1 MTHENCS
8 VGGTVSDCACVH
20 IHADFEVPI
29 SCLARAKK
37 NILKRSGKKEGGE
50 GGDPFLQLRIIF
62 LLNSSYYS
70 KKLPRLSPPPVDLNR
85 KQP

>member
-8 VGGTVSDCACVH
+8 VGGTASDCACVH

-37 NILKRSGKKEGGE
+37 NILKRNGKKEGGE
-50 GGDPFLQLRIIF
+50 CGGSLSATAHNIPSQFVILLKETPSPFP
-62 LLNSSYYS
+62 S
-70 KKLPRLSPPPVDLNR
+70 PVDLNR